1 MYLAIPA
8 MVNNKT
14 VWILL

>member
-14 VWILL
+14 VWILQ